1 MSASNDFRPLPA
13 QIECRRQQIVELCR
27 RFEVRKLDIF
37 GSAAREDFDPARS
50 DFDLLVE
57 FEPDS
62 SLRFL
67 EQYFGFKEEL
77 EELLERSVDL
87 VMPAAVLNP
96 YLRESIER
104 DRRSLYAA

>member
-1 MSASNDFRPLPA
+1 MSAPNDLRPLPA
-13 QIECRRQQIVELCR
+13 QIESRREQIVELCR
-27 RFEVRKLDIF
+27 RYDVRRLDIF
-37 GSAAREDFDPARS
+37 GSATRDDFDPARS

-67 EQYFGFKEEL
+67 DQYFGFKEKL
-77 EELLERSVDL
+77 EELLGRSVDL
-87 VMPAAVLNP
+87 VMPAAVVNP

-104 DRRSLYAA
+104 DRRTLYAA